1 MNNSSKKDESHG
13 IGIGVGLAAIAA
25 AAAGAYYLYG
35 SDKAVKNRRQVKSW
49 MLRMKAEVM
58 DEVENIKDLTQDS
71 YEKAVDTVSKKYASI
86 KSIDVEELTDLAK
99 RMKDHWKDIQEDVSK
114 TTSKEIKKIRS

>member
-13 IGIGVGLAAIAA
+13 ISIGVGIAALAA

-58 DEVENIKDLTQDS
+58 DEVENIKDLSQDS
-71 YEKAVDTVSKKYASI
+71 YEKVVDTVSKKYASI

-99 RMKDHWKDIQEDVSK
+99 RMKDHWKDIQEDISK